1 MIKYLEKEEDFENE
15 IKGNVVVD
23 FYADWCNPCRM
34 LGHVLEEMVEEDS
47 SINVLKIN
55 VDKFQSIAFKFNVSS
70 IPSVF
75 IFKDGKQVHDF
86 LGFRGKDELK
96 EIFDKFLK

>member
-1 MIKYLEKEEDFENE
+1 MIKYLEKEEDFENK
-15 IKGNVVVD
+15 IKNTVIVD

-34 LGHVLEEMVEEDS
+34 LGHNLEEMVENDP

-55 VDKFQSIAFKFNVSS
+55 VDNFQAIAYKFNVSS

-75 IFKDGKQVHDF
+75 LFKDGKQVYDF
-86 LGFRGKDELK
+86 LGYRGKDELK